1 MASVNLK
8 RQIVTALCRYYSL
21 DSKAYLSDVDSN
33 LKSLCTKITKSS
45 AGGDALV
52 DDKELTKWVAFVE
65 SLPIESGAS
74 LEVLSSLNEDLT
86 KKSVLLAN
94 GLKPTAA
101 DIIVFAAVHPF
112 VIGLPNSDRA
122 KLPHFMRWVDY
133 IQSKVD
139 FGDLFEWILLEKVQS
154 EPPVVKNVKK
164 VEPESTTK
172 KVQETKETTSTK
184 AESKVAKGVETK
196 KDAAENRAAA
206 DTKNV
211 TSTETVDK
219 HTKDTEVSVSLL
231 KIQIGLVRKVSKHPS
246 ADSLLVEDIDIGESK
261 PRQVVSGLAK
271 FISPEQL
278 TNRHVV
284 LITNVKPSK
293 LRDILSE
300 GLVLCASNQD
310 HSVVEPLIVP
320 EGAKIGESVTFAGFE
335 GKPEDVLNPKKK
347 QLEKITPHLLTDS
360 SGIASFKGVPFM
372 TSAGPCKSSIPNG
385 SIK

>member
-8 RQIVTALCRYYSL
+8 RHIVTALCRYYSI
-21 DSKAYLSDVDSN
+21 DSKVYLSDVDSN
-33 LKSLCTKITKSS
+33 LKSLCSKITKSS
-45 AGGDALV
+45 SEGDALV

-65 SLPIESGAS
+65 SLPIESS
-74 LEVLSSLNEDLT
+74 PSVKVLSELNEDLT

-139 FGDLFEWILLEKVQS
+139 FGDCFERILIEKVQF

-172 KVQETKETTSTK
+172 KVQETKEATSTR
-184 AESKVAKGVETK
+184 AETKVVKGVETK
-196 KDAAENRAAA
+196 KDAAENQAAA
-206 DTKNV
+206 DNKKV
-211 TSTETVDK
+211 TCKETVDK

-310 HSVVEPLIVP
+310 HSVVEPLIAP

-360 SGIASFKGVPFM
+360 SGIATFKGVPFM
-372 TSAGPCKSSIPNG
+372 TSAGPCKSSIPNA